1 MDKRLSIL
9 HSDEEEIDL
18 QTNRWDV
25 LGAFV
30 RGTIGAA
37 PELGPMIAEII
48 TSRIPEQKLDRVCRL
63 AGLLELKVKFL
74 TGDVNYIK
82 EKLESEEGSDLLEDA
97 LNQASRATSHERL
110 EYIASL
116 LKNGLTSD
124 DINHIGKKKLLSI
137 LNELNDAE
145 ILTLKYYS
153 LQTLNRQHEFAA
165 QHLEL
170 FGPISLHLGV
180 GQEEIDRA
188 AIRDTYKK
196 KLTDLDLLRVT
207 YKRIKKGELPEF
219 DDRTGMPKAQGCTIT
234 SLGKLLLRYID
245 IAEPE

>member
-25 LGAFV
+25 LAAFV

-37 PELGPMIAEII
+37 PEFGPMIAEII

-74 TGDVNYIK
+74 TDDVNSIK
-82 EKLESEEGSDLLEDA
+82 DKLQSEEGSDLLEDA
-97 LNQASRATSHERL
+97 LNQASRATSPERL

-116 LKNGLTSD
+116 LKNGLTSE
-124 DINHIGKKKLLSI
+124 DIDHIGKKKLLSI

-145 ILTLKYYS
+145 IVTLKYHS
-153 LQTLNRQHEFAA
+153 FQHLIKQQEFAKE
-165 QHLEL
+165 HTEL
-170 FGPISLHLGV
+170 FTPIPLPLGSS
-180 GQEEIDRA
+180 QQDIDKA
-188 AIRDTYKK
+188 ALRDTYRK
-196 KLTDLDLLRVT
+196 KLIDLGLLRAT
-207 YKRIKKGELPEF
+207 YKKLKKGELPDF
-219 DDRTGMPKAQGCTIT
+219 DERTGMPKAQGYTIT

-245 IAEPE
+245 LAESE